1 MAMPKY
7 RELYR
12 VEGLP
17 VLQNRVFENQE
28 EAINSPQG
36 DMVLVE
42 DLETGLIFNRAFIPG
57 LLTYDSNYHNEQ
69 AGSPTFRTHLEQ
81 VAEIM
86 EDHFKG
92 KSLFEI
98 GCGKAY
104 FLEYLSRQGYDI
116 KGIDPAYEGTDPRI
130 IKDSFGRNI
139 KISADGIILRHVLE
153 HIPKPLRF
161 FNDIKAATKGK
172 GLVYIEVPC
181 LDWICEHRAWFDI
194 YYEHVNYFRL
204 SDFERIFG
212 VIYKSGRLFG
222 GQYLY
227 VIADLSSL
235 REPIRDD
242 SEVINFP
249 RDFASSIEIFADTIT
264 KRQDEGRKA
273 FIWGGASKG
282 VIFSLFL
289 RRHNIHL
296 EGVIDINPA
305 KQGKFLPLTGL
316 KVFSPDI
323 LSNYEGHAIDIYVM
337 NGNYLREI
345 KDITGNRFNYML
357 VDHE

>member
-1 MAMPKY
+1 MNRY

-17 VLQNRVFENQE
+17 VLQNRVFENKE
-28 EAINSPQG
+28 EAMNSPQG
-36 DMVLVE
+36 DVVLVE
-42 DLETGLIFNRAFIPG
+42 DLKRGLIFNRAFIPE
-57 LLTYDSNYHNEQ
+57 LIKYDTTYHNEQ
-69 AGSPTFRTHLEQ
+69 AGSSIFRTHLEQ

-104 FLEYLSRQGYDI
+104 FLEYLGRQGYDI
-116 KGIDPAYEGTDPRI
+116 KGIDPAYEGTDPRVV
-130 IKDSFGRNI
+130 KACFSHNFNI
-139 KISADGIILRHVLE
+139 SSEGIILRHVLE
-153 HIPKPLRF
+153 HIPDPFHFL
-161 FNDIKAATKGK
+161 NDIKAAAQGK
-172 GLVYIEVPC
+172 GLIYIEVPC

-204 SDFERIFG
+204 SDFARMFG
-212 VIYKSGRLFG
+212 VIYKSGHLFG

-227 VIADLSSL
+227 VIADLSTL
-235 REPIRDD
+235 REPILNDFGF
-242 SEVINFP
+242 IGFP
-249 RDFASSIEIFADTIT
+249 ADFAVSIERYADMI
-264 KRQDEGRKA
+264 KKKGQEGRKA

-282 VIFSLFL
+282 VIFSLL
-289 RRHNIHL
+289 LCRHGVHL

-305 KQGKFLPLTGL
+305 KQDKFLPITGL
-316 KVFSPDI
+316 KVLSPEI
-323 LSNYEGHAIDIYVM
+323 LLNYEKQTIDIYVM
-337 NGNYLREI
+337 NGNYLGEI
-345 KDITGNRFNYML
+345 KNITGNRFNYMV